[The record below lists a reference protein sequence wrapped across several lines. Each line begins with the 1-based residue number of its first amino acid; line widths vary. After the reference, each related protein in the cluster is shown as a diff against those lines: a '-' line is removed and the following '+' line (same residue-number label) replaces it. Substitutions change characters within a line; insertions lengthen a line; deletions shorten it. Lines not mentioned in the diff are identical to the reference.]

1 EARLALVARDPPHLG
16 SGLDVD
22 ADERRL
28 PLRTT
33 REVGDDG
40 VHLLRRPRDLD
51 LLLDL
56 HASATVASTSTGMP
70 AGSSATPIA
79 LRAQRPRSSPYTSTT
94 RSVKPL
100 ITAGWSPKPGAE
112 RTSPRTLTQRST
124 ASSEPSSSR
133 SRRST

>member
-1 EARLALVARDPPHLG
+1 GPHLDAP
-16 SGLDVD
+16 LDVD
-22 ADERRL
+22 ALQARL
-28 PLRTT
+28 PFRRTL
-33 REVGDDG
+33 EVGDEVVD
-40 VHLLRRPRDLD
+40 VCRRTPDD
-51 LLLDL
+51 DALLDL
-56 HASATVASTSTGMP
+56 HRRATTASTSTGIP

-112 RTSPRTLTQRST
+112 RTSPSTLTQRST

-133 SRRST
+133 IRRSP